1 MDNSERFHCRTALT
15 LLVEADRLQLVR
27 ISKLTLWV
35 RHNPFSVLCL
45 FVCLSLDHAVPVN
58 MCVIG
63 LVDFD

>member
-15 LLVEADRLQLVR
+15 LFVEADRLQLVR

-35 RHNPFSVLCL
+35 RYNPFSVL

-58 MCVIG
+58 MCGIG